1 METVNQ
7 QEFPLLDASAHFTEG
22 MEWEWV
28 AFQQHGRAYQ
38 NILAGGVRF

>member
-7 QEFPLLDASAHFTEG
+7 QEFPLLDASTYCTAVL
-22 MEWEWV
+22 EWKWV
-28 AFQQHGRAYQ
+28 AFQQHVRAYQ